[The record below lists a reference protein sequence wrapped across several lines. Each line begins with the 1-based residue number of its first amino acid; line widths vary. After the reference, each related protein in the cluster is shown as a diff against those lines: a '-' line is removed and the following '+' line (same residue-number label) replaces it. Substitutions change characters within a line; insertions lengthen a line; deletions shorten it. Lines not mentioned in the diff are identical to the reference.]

1 MVKTMIKNYQQID
14 IYEEGKDYL
23 LIYFFSLLGG
33 VCFFI

>member
-23 LIYFFSLLGG
+23 LIYFFLS
-33 VCFFI
+33 